1 MKKWGLLFLLLLYC
15 AGCSSKQAINIASL
29 PEREVKLAPR
39 TVADDFFPKDV
50 LLLALGDSLT
60 EGVGDQAQKGGYV
73 SRLRQQ
79 LLQHKGVQT
88 VSVVNLG
95 KRGLRISQ
103 LHPII
108 ANNLDEVRKADLI
121 FITIGGNDIMKIVRS
136 HFFDL
141 SHTLF
146 AKEQKRFA
154 ERLDRLL
161 AMIRA
166 VNRDA
171 TIILVGL
178 YNPFS
183 SSLPNIPEI
192 DEVIEQWN
200 SGSEAVLAHYD
211 RTIFV
216 NVKDLFDGR
225 DDVLYSDQFHPNE
238 VGYELI
244 ARRVYEQLKQHEQM
258 WLGRLEE

>member
-15 AGCSSKQAINIASL
+15 AGCSSRQTINIESL

-39 TVADDFFPKDV
+39 TVADDFFPKDIR
-50 LLLALGDSLT
+50 LLALGDSLT
-60 EGVGDQAQKGGYV
+60 EGVGDHEQKGGYV
-73 SRLRQQ
+73 SRLRQRF
-79 LLQHKGVQT
+79 LQHKGVRT
-88 VSVVNLG
+88 LSVINLG
-95 KRGLRISQ
+95 KRGLRLSQ
-103 LHPII
+103 LDPIV
-108 ANNLDEVRKADLI
+108 AKNLDEVRKADLI

-141 SHTLF
+141 SYTLF

-154 ERLDRLL
+154 KRLDHLL
-161 AMIRA
+161 ATIRA
-166 VNRDA
+166 TNRDA
-171 TIILVGL
+171 TIVLVGL

-192 DEVIEQWN
+192 DDVIELWN
-200 SGSEAVLAHYD
+200 NGSKAVLARYD

-244 ARRVYEQLKQHEQM
+244 ARRVYEQLEQHEQM

>member
-1 MKKWGLLFLLLLYC
+1 MKKWGLLFLLLFYC
-15 AGCSSKQAINIASL
+15 AGCSSEPAINAASL
-29 PEREVKLAPR
+29 PERQVKLAPR
-39 TVADDFFPKDV
+39 TVANDFFPKDIHI
-50 LLLALGDSLT
+50 LALGDSLT
-60 EGVGDQAQKGGYV
+60 EGVGDHEQKGGYV

-79 LLQHKGVQT
+79 LLQHKGVRT
-88 VSVVNLG
+88 LSVVNLG

-103 LHPII
+103 LEDVVNQH
-108 ANNLDEVRKADLI
+108 LDEVRQADLI
-121 FITIGGNDIMKIVRS
+121 LITIGGNDIMKIVRS

-141 SHTLF
+141 SYALF
-146 AKEQKRFA
+146 EKEQKRFA
-154 ERLDRLL
+154 KRLDHLL
-161 AMIRA
+161 AMIRTSNQHA
-166 VNRDA
+166 AIV
-171 TIILVGL
+171 LVGL

-192 DEVIEQWN
+192 NDVIELWN
-200 SGSEAVLAHYD
+200 NGSKAVLARYD

-216 NVKDLFDGR
+216 NVKDLFDHR

-244 ARRVYEQLKQHEQM
+244 TRRMYEQLQQHEEM